1 MNAVDLHVH
10 SNKSDGSFTPAALV
24 DYALEKGLSAFALTD
39 HDTTD
44 GIDEALLAARGKPI
58 EVIPGIEFSTEYKGK
73 DIHIVGLYMDYKSDY
88 FKRRLVNFVRGR
100 TIRNQEM
107 CRRLTEHGFPVTYEE
122 LMAEFPDC
130 VITRAHYARFM
141 QSRGYVKTVKEAF
154 DKYIGDGCPCFIP
167 RKKITPMRA
176 VEIILKAGGFPIL
189 AHPLLYHF
197 SKKELD
203 ELVSLLKEMGLQG
216 IEALYST
223 HTPADEREI
232 RALAAKYGLCISGG
246 SDFHGVAKPGLDLG
260 KGYGKLFIPQEVL
273 THIQDRHRWMRSH
286 PEQLRHT
293 KILFTDLDGT
303 LLNSDKQIGSYTREV
318 LRAWTAAGHKLVL
331 CSGRDINSVTDV
343 KNYLG
348 LDLPG
353 MYLIGYNGGQ
363 IYDCTARK
371 TLFKTTLTIPQTLHI
386 IGEAEKAGVHVHT
399 YSDTH
404 IIACREDEELH
415 YYKHAISTPVLLCP
429 ELAMG
434 DALAMDDDGKTDSEA
449 NHKAGGKANGK
460 TNSKASTRD
469 SLVPVLGEGP
479 CKCIGIELKDAE
491 KLERFRLSL
500 LPWAEKEKISMIYSS
515 PIYLEFFPSA
525 SGKGAALKTLCKL
538 LGIHPYFSVAA
549 GDAQNDL
556 SMIEASGM
564 GIAMSNAA
572 EAVRFAATTI
582 TPYDNDHDGLAHA
595 LVDLI

>member
-1 MNAVDLHVH
+1 MNIVDLHVH
-10 SNKSDGSFTPAALV
+10 SNKSDGSFTPAELV

-44 GIDEALLAARGKPI
+44 GIDEALRAARGKPL
-58 EVIPGIEFSTEYKGK
+58 EVIPGIEFSSEYKGQ
-73 DIHIVGLYMDYKSDY
+73 DIHIVGLYIDYKSDF
-88 FKRRLVNFVRGR
+88 FKRRLVNFVNGR
-100 TIRNQEM
+100 TIRNREM
-107 CRRLTEHGFPVTYEE
+107 CRRLTDHGFPVTYEE

-189 AHPLLYHF
+189 AHPLLYRLSF
-197 SKKELD
+197 GELE
-203 ELVSLLKEMGLQG
+203 ELVFLLKKMGLQG
-216 IEALYST
+216 LEALYSS
-223 HTPADEREI
+223 HTPADERKM
-232 RALAAKYGLCISGG
+232 RSLAAKYDLCISGG
-246 SDFHGVAKPGLDLG
+246 SDFHGIAKPGLDLAT
-260 KGYGKLFIPQEVL
+260 GYGKLFIPEEVL
-273 THIQDRHRWMRSH
+273 THIKERKNWMDSH
-286 PEQLRHT
+286 PEQLKPM

-303 LLNSDKQIGSYTREV
+303 LLNSQKQISDYTRGV
-318 LRAWTAAGHKLVL
+318 LRDWTDAGHKLAL

-363 IYDCTARK
+363 IYDCTAQK
-371 TLFKTTLTIPQTLHI
+371 TLSKTTLTTAQALHI
-386 IGEAEKAGVHVHT
+386 MEEAKKAGVHVHT

-404 IIACREDEELH
+404 ILACCEDEELH

-429 ELAMG
+429 DMAR
-434 DALAMDDDGKTDSEA
+434 ALGGTTDGAPTGTAHSQA
-449 NHKAGGKANGK
+449 QG
-460 TNSKASTRD
+460 SK
-469 SLVPVLGEGP
+469 EGP
-479 CKCIGIELKDAE
+479 CKCIAIELRDAE
-491 KLERFRLSL
+491 KLENFRLSL
-500 LPWAEKEKISMIYSS
+500 LPWAEKERISMIYSS

-525 SGKGAALKTLCKL
+525 SGKGAALKTLCRL
-538 LGIHPYFSVAA
+538 LHIHPYFSVAA

-564 GIAMSNAA
+564 GIAMINGT
-572 EAVRFAATTI
+572 EEVRFAATTI
-582 TPYDNDHDGLAHA
+582 TAFDNDHDGLAHTLA
-595 LVDLI
+595 DLI